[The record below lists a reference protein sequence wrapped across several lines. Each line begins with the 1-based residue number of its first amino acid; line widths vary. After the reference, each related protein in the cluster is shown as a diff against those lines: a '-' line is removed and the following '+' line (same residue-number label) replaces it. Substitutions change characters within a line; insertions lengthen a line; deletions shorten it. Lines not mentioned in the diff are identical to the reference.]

1 MRRVLL
7 ALALVVATLPA
18 WATPAQALPTFTF
31 DGRGWGHGV
40 GLSQYGARA
49 MAVAGQSVDQI
60 LSYYY
65 SGVTLR
71 PITETLP
78 VDHYLVTDP
87 DPLWIGLR
95 QNQTVLPFQLVG
107 GAAGLCK
114 ANDGE
119 GVCPT
124 QFAQPGE
131 SWDFRTLGGGLCQF
145 FRGGVAVGNPGTCEA
160 SITWDLQPS
169 VQVVF
174 SDSGASYARGTLRIR
189 PAGTAAFHVVLETP
203 IESYLYGL
211 GEMPSD
217 WPAAALQAQVVAART
232 YALRQAIRWGAEP
245 NLDSGR
251 RAACWCQL
259 YGSVVDQNYAGYSK
273 ETAQYGANWVAA
285 VDATAGRLI
294 SHPLAADLTVIIGYY
309 SSSSGGMTESNV
321 TGLGQT
327 TLLPYLQ
334 SVNDPWSL
342 DPFNPFANWT
352 DPVTATDAA
361 SGLGLDSVTTM
372 QITAW
377 NPSGSVA
384 SVQVAGTLAG
394 TVQSLTKTGR
404 QIKSALGLRSSW
416 FSVSAA
422 ETFFPPFKDDEGSVH
437 EADIVSIW
445 ERSITQGCAADLYCP
460 AETVTRWQMALFLT
474 RLQTAAGFAIPPPAP
489 QGFADIGLL
498 PQAYQ
503 DAINQLKVMG
513 ITQGTS
519 ATTYAPDAV
528 VTRWQMALFLTRLMS
543 MDGLPLP
550 DGSSQ
555 GYADIGHLSA
565 DSQRAVNQLRQLGVT
580 VTDGAFEPDLKLPRD
595 QMASFLARTLLRVDP
610 L

>member
-1 MRRVLL
+1 
-7 ALALVVATLPA
+7 
-18 WATPAQALPTFTF
+18 
-31 DGRGWGHGV
+31 
-40 GLSQYGARA
+40 
-49 MAVAGQSVDQI
+49 
-60 LSYYY
+60 
-65 SGVTLR
+65 
-71 PITETLP
+71 
-78 VDHYLVTDP
+78 
-87 DPLWIGLR
+87 
-95 QNQTVLPFQLVG
+95 
-107 GAAGLCK
+107 
-114 ANDGE
+114 
-119 GVCPT
+119 
-124 QFAQPGE
+124 
-131 SWDFRTLGGGLCQF
+131 
-145 FRGGVAVGNPGTCEA
+145 
-160 SITWDLQPS
+160 
-169 VQVVF
+169 
-174 SDSGASYARGTLRIR
+174 
-189 PAGTAAFHVVLETP
+189 
-203 IESYLYGL
+203 
-211 GEMPSD
+211 MPSD

-259 YGSVVDQNYAGYSK
+259 YGSVVDQNYVGYSK

-352 DPVTATDAA
+352 DPVTPTDAA

-384 SVQVAGTLAG
+384 SVQVAGTLGG

-474 RLQTAAGFAIPPPAP
+474 RLQTAAGFAIPPPAA